1 MLVVR
6 GRLTWNP
13 FVMCRSAA
21 TAGNKHTSGDR
32 DSSAPPAKKLR
43 TEPAAVTNS
52 ASSATVA
59 VKPEPSSAA
68 PQDTANL
75 EESLDFD
82 LEDLVGGPLVS
93 ASSSRFASIGRSNGT
108 NGAGGANGYHTSGA
122 SNGGFS
128 GAGGAAVKAEPRN
141 SMGSAQVKVEPN
153 TSTATPPNG
162 ASATPGTAAAAAGA
176 KKVGMKPRPKIV
188 IA

>member
-1 MLVVR
+1 MR
-6 GRLTWNP
+6 
-13 FVMCRSAA
+13 RSTA

-43 TEPAAVTNS
+43 TEPAPAASSVTNG
-52 ASSATVA
+52 AVA
-59 VKPEPSSAA
+59 VKSEPASAA

-93 ASSSRFASIGRSNGT
+93 ASSSRFASIGKSSGS
-108 NGAGGANGYHTSGA
+108 NGAGGSNGYHASGA
-122 SNGGFS
+122 SNGGFG

-141 SMGSAQVKVEPN
+141 SIGSAQVKLEPN

-162 ASATPGTAAAAAGA
+162 ASAAPGTAAAAAGA

>member
-1 MLVVR
+1 MY
-6 GRLTWNP
+6 
-13 FVMCRSAA
+13 RSAA
-21 TAGNKHTSGDR
+21 TAGNKLTSVDR

-52 ASSATVA
+52 ASSVA
-59 VKPEPSSAA
+59 VSVKPEPTSAA

-108 NGAGGANGYHTSGA
+108 TGAGGANGYHASSGA

-141 SMGSAQVKVEPN
+141 SMGGAQVKVEPT
-153 TSTATPPNG
+153 TSTPPNG
-162 ASATPGTAAAAAGA
+162 ASAAPGTAAAAAGA

>member
-1 MLVVR
+1 
-6 GRLTWNP
+6 
-13 FVMCRSAA
+13 MCCSTA
-21 TAGNKHTSGDR
+21 TAGNKHPSADR

-52 ASSATVA
+52 ASSAAVA

-68 PQDTANL
+68 PQDTVNP

-141 SMGSAQVKVEPN
+141 SMGGAQVKVEPT
-153 TSTATPPNG
+153 TSTPPNG
-162 ASATPGTAAAAAGA
+162 ASAAPGTAAAAAGA